1 MNDSPNYLP
10 TIKHPESK
18 AAALLLITLALIIA
32 FVVFVMN
39 ARGVFEENQQLL
51 LVAENSEGVAVGMD
65 LTFSGFPIGRVSRIE
80 LGDDGKAHIHI
91 AVPLKD
97 ARWLRSSS
105 VFTLERGVVGGSRL
119 RAFSGILEDPPL
131 ESGAQR
137 EVLMGDAAS
146 GVPEL
151 VSTVTRLVGNL
162 ERLSNEQSALVASI
176 NNLQRL
182 TAEQSA
188 LSGSMDNLQRFTSA
202 LNGRNGALGALLG
215 NEQDVGM
222 VIASLEQ
229 TRLLLTEARSSL
241 QKLDAALVDVKTITG
256 NTKEATEDLDTL
268 RAEVELNLRKVSGL
282 VDDLNR
288 KWPFARER
296 ELKLP

>member
-1 MNDSPNYLP
+1 MNESPNHLP
-10 TIKHPESK
+10 SIKHPESK
-18 AAALLLITLALIIA
+18 AAALLLVTLALIVA
-32 FVVFVMN
+32 FIIFVMS
-39 ARGVFEENQQLL
+39 ARGVFEENQHLL

-105 VFTLERGVVGGSRL
+105 VFTLEKGVVGGSRL
-119 RAFSGILEDPPL
+119 RAFTGIFEDDPLED
-131 ESGAQR
+131 GARR
-137 EVLMGDAAS
+137 EVLMGDATS

-162 ERLSNEQSALVASI
+162 ERVTSDQSALVASM

-188 LSGSMDNLQRFTSA
+188 LSGSMDNLQRFTAA
-202 LNGRNGALGALLG
+202 LNGRHGALGALLG
-215 NEQDVGM
+215 NEEDVGK

-229 TRLLLTEARSSL
+229 TRLMLTEARASL
-241 QKLDAALVDVKTITG
+241 QKLDTALTDVKAITG
-256 NTKEATEDLDTL
+256 NTREATEDLDAL
-268 RAEVELNLRKVSGL
+268 RSEIDLNLRKVSGL
-282 VDDLNR
+282 VDDINR